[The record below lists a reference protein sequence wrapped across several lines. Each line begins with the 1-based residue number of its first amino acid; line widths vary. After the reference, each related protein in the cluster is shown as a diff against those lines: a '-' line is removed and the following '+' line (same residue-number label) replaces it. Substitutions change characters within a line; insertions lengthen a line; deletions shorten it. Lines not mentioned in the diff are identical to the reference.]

1 MLTQY
6 EQLEVL
12 EYVLEQMEVDSDLAE
27 EILDYWSYVQD
38 ENHGNECSV
47 FELNIKDMVEEFTNW
62 ETLDDEHPVKLWKLR
77 ITIDGEPIDW

>member
-1 MLTQY
+1 MLSQY

-12 EYVLEQMEVDSDLAE
+12 EFVLEQMKVDSDLAD
-27 EILDYWSYVQD
+27 EIVSYWSYVQD

-47 FELNIKDMVEEFTNW
+47 FELDINEMIEEFTNW
-62 ETLDDEHPVKLWKLR
+62 ETLEDEHPVKLWKLR